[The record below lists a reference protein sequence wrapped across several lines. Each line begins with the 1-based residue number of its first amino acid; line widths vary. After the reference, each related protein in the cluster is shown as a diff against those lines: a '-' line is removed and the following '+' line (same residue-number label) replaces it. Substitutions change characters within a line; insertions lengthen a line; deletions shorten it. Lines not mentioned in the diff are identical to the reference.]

1 MRLFAHELSSAVHS
15 LGGLEAL
22 SVKVASADSC
32 VQAQNAVAAG
42 CSHLYNVMYKR
53 ALADTVIGPPAHVR
67 VVGFLDKVA
76 AVLDKEPIPTDMRY
90 KLAAAVLADS
100 ALSVVMENS
109 SEYSRNKYAEAQAYG
124 REFVV
129 ELLRKV
135 I

>member
-15 LGGLEAL
+15 LGGMEAL
-22 SVKVASADSC
+22 SIKVASADSC
-32 VQAQNAVAAG
+32 VEAQNTVAAG
-42 CSHLYNVMYKR
+42 CSHLYNVMYKT
-53 ALADTVIGPPAHVR
+53 AMAKTVVGQPAHVR

-76 AVLDKEPIPTDMRY
+76 ATLGKDPIPQDMRY

-100 ALSVVMENS
+100 ALSVVMEDAEEHTHS
-109 SEYSRNKYAEAQAYG
+109 KYAEAQTYG